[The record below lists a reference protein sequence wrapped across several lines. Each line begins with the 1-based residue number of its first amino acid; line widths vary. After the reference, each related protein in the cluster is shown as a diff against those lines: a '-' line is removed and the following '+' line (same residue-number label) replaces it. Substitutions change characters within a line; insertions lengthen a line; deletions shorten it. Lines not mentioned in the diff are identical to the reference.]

1 MATWKCD
8 VQMKFGKYSAHVW
21 KATDRPGAAI
31 AGDLASSKLAVQEC
45 IDALK
50 KGGFGEGDE
59 VIFRDA
65 AYASLSEAK
74 YVMDRAPY

>member
-8 VQMKFGKYSAHVW
+8 VQMKFGKYSALVW
-21 KATDRPGAAI
+21 KATERAGKPVAA
-31 AGDLASSKLAVQEC
+31 DLASSKLAVQEC

-50 KGGFGEGDE
+50 KAGFAEGDE
-59 VIFRDA
+59 VIFRDS
-65 AYASLSEAK
+65 AYASLAEAK